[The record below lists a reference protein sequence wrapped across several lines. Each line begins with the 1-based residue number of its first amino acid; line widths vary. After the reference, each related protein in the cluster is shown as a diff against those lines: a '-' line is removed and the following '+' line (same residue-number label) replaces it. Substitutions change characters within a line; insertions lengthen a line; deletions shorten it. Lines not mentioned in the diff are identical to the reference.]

1 MFTQESSDNPSRPIL
16 HADWRFH
23 ATALCRKQLLYPF
36 SHFLAVTRSRYCIEA
51 TSVQLT
57 GTFRYYLATH
67 KHETKIEIFILLAR
81 IFRKQ
86 NHLYSHHKVIQQVR
100 IIYFEQLS
108 KYLSSHLIIS
118 TYLQVND
125 YEIVVKFFHI
135 SQNLTWYSAIVPK
148 FTRIYPVCSTYEL
161 TKQFM

>member
-67 KHETKIEIFILLAR
+67 KHETKIEIFNLLAR

-86 NHLYSHHKVIQQVR
+86 KHLYSHHKVSKLGIQQVS

-135 SQNLTWYSAIVPK
+135 SQNLT
-148 FTRIYPVCSTYEL
+148 
-161 TKQFM
+161 